1 MQGSDPPLKEKIGKK
16 GGFWGVLT
24 KPTDGSGSRLL
35 APEGCLSRKK
45 IPEGDTAAG
54 GGLQMWKFL

>member
-35 APEGCLSRKK
+35 APEGCSSKNK
-45 IPEGDTAAG
+45 FPEGDTAVRRG
-54 GGLQMWKFL
+54 FRCWNF